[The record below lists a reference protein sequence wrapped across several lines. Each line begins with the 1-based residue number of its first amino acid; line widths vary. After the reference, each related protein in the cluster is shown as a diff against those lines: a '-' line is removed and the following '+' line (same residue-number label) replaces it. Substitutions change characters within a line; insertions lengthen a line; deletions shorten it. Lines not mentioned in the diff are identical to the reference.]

1 MGMDLE
7 VRHLQLVA
15 AVAEVGSLTRAGDR
29 LHLTQSA
36 LSHQL
41 RDIESRLGAALFL
54 RLGKRLVLTPAGE
67 RLLTSARDVLE
78 RLTQA
83 EHDIRE
89 MGRDRAGIL
98 RITTECYTCY
108 HWLPPLLLRYRRTF
122 PRVEV
127 RIDVEATHHPIEM
140 LLAGKIDLGLMS
152 TPVRD
157 RRLVSRRVFDDE
169 LVLIASRQHRF
180 AQQTHVR
187 LAQMRDETLFVYP
200 PKEESGALQNVLL
213 PAGAAPARVEEVQL
227 TEAITELVKAGLGVA
242 ILARWAVQPLIDAG
256 SVVGRPLPSRAMH
269 RVWSAVMPKDLAG
282 ADYVKE
288 FIELLEKHAPT
299 SRSGKPSAEVV
310 TAFRRAPASTSR
322 GETATRSRAT

>member
-1 MGMDLE
+1 MDLE
-7 VRHLQLVA
+7 IRHLQLVA
-15 AVAEVGSLTRAGDR
+15 AVAAVGSLTRAGDQ

-54 RLGKRLVLTPAGE
+54 RVGKRLVLTPAGE
-67 RLLTSARDVLE
+67 RLLSSATDVLD
-78 RLTQA
+78 RLRQT

-108 HWLPPLLLRYRRTF
+108 HWLPPLLLHYRRTF

-140 LLAGKIDLGLMS
+140 LLAGKIDLGLVS

-169 LVLIASRQHRF
+169 LVLIASPHHRF
-180 AQQTHVR
+180 AQQTRVR

-200 PKEESGALQNVLL
+200 PKEESGPLQNVLL
-213 PAGAAPARVEEVQL
+213 PAGAVPARVEEVQL

-256 SVVGRPLPSRAMH
+256 SIIGRALPARGMR
-269 RVWSAVMPKDLAG
+269 RVWSAVTLKDLAG
-282 ADYVKE
+282 ADYVME
-288 FIELLEKHAPT
+288 FLNLLEKHAPT
-299 SRSGKPSAEVV
+299 TRSGTPAPPLLL
-310 TAFRRAPASTSR
+310 AGGRQARGGPARHADGRAV
-322 GETATRSRAT
+322 

>member
-1 MGMDLE
+1 MDLE

-15 AVAEVGSLTRAGDR
+15 AVADVGSLTRAGDR

-41 RDIESRLGAALFL
+41 RDIESRLGTAIFL
-54 RLGKRLVLTPAGE
+54 RVGKRLVLTPAGE
-67 RLLTSARDVLE
+67 RLLASARDILE
-78 RLTQA
+78 RLQQT

-89 MGRDRAGIL
+89 MSRDRAGVL

-108 HWLPPLLLRYRRTF
+108 HWLPPLLKLYRRTF
-122 PRVEV
+122 PTVDV

-140 LLAGKIDLGLMS
+140 LLAGKIDLGIVS

-169 LVLIASRQHRF
+169 LVLIASAGHRF
-180 AQQTHVR
+180 AQQSHVR

-200 PKEESGALQNVLL
+200 PKEESGPLRHVLL
-213 PAGAAPARVEEVQL
+213 PAGAVPARVEEVQL

-256 SVVGRPLPSRAMH
+256 SVVARSLPARGMH
-269 RVWSAVMPKDLAG
+269 RVWSAVMTKDLAR

-288 FIELLEKHAPT
+288 FIDLLEKHAPT
-299 SRSGKPSAEVV
+299 TRTGKLGSSAGLS
-310 TAFRRAPASTSR
+310 ASARQQHPRAVGTKAA
-322 GETATRSRAT
+322 GL

>member
-1 MGMDLE
+1 MDLE
-7 VRHLQLVA
+7 IRHLRLVA
-15 AVAEVGSLTRAGDR
+15 AVAEVGSLTRAGDQ

-41 RDIESRLGAALFL
+41 RDIESRLGTPLFL
-54 RLGKRLVLTPAGE
+54 RVGKRLVLTAAGD
-67 RLLTSARDVLE
+67 RLLASATDVLE
-78 RLTQA
+78 RLRQA

-89 MGRDRAGIL
+89 MSRDRAGSL
-98 RITTECYTCY
+98 RITAECYTCY
-108 HWLPPLLLRYRRTF
+108 HWLPPLLLRFRRRF

-127 RIDVEATHHPIEM
+127 RIDVEATHHPVKM

-157 RRLVSRRVFDDE
+157 RRLVSRRVFDDQ
-169 LVLIASRQHRF
+169 LVLIASPHHRF
-180 AQQTHVR
+180 AQQSRVR

-200 PKEESGALQNVLL
+200 PKEETGALQNVLL

-256 SVVGRPLPSRAMH
+256 TVVGRALPARGMH
-269 RVWSAVMPKDLAG
+269 RVWSAVTRKDLAS
-282 ADYVKE
+282 ADYANE
-288 FIELLEKHAPT
+288 FINLLEAHAPT
-299 SRSGKPSAEVV
+299 SRSGRPS
-310 TAFRRAPASTSR
+310 SR
-322 GETATRSRAT
+322 ELLLGVGN

>member
-1 MGMDLE
+1 MDLE
-7 VRHLQLVA
+7 IRHLQLVA
-15 AVAEVGSLTRAGDR
+15 AVADVGSLTRAGDQ

-54 RLGKRLVLTPAGE
+54 RVGKRLVRTPAGE
-67 RLLTSARDVLE
+67 RLLVSAKDVLE
-78 RLTQA
+78 RLQQT
-83 EHDIRE
+83 EHDIRQ
-89 MGRDRAGIL
+89 MGRDDAGVL
-98 RITTECYTCY
+98 RLTTECYTCY

-127 RIDVEATHHPIEM
+127 RIDVEATHRPVEM
-140 LLAGKIDLGLMS
+140 LLAGKIDLGIMS

-169 LVLIASRQHRF
+169 LVLISSKHHRF

-187 LAQMRDETLFVYP
+187 LAQMRDETLFIYP
-200 PKEESGALQNVLL
+200 PKEESGPLQNVLI
-213 PAGAAPARVEEVQL
+213 PAGAVPARIEEVQL

-256 SVVGRPLPSRAMH
+256 SLVGRSLPARGMH
-269 RVWSAVMPKDLAG
+269 RVWSAVMPKDLADV
-282 ADYVKE
+282 DYVKG
-288 FIELLEKHAPT
+288 FVDLLETHAPT
-299 SRSGKPSAEVV
+299 CRSGKPASCVSIQSP
-310 TAFRRAPASTSR
+310 RRAVSGSTR
-322 GETATRSRAT
+322 VALRAGR